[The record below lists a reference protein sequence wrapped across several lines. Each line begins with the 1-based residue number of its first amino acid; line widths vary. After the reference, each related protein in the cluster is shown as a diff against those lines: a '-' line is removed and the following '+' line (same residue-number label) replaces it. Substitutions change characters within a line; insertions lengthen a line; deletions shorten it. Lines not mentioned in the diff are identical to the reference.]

1 MENHRKN
8 FNWSRSNLF
17 SQDYY
22 FQCEVRVASLEG
34 FPMKENAVK
43 SNLIDFIRQRLAEH
57 KMLISEE
64 SLEFTAERYALRIIE
79 NPELTVSKLLDEDIH
94 ELERLLDEIHS
105 RPKAV

>member
-1 MENHRKN
+1 
-8 FNWSRSNLF
+8 
-17 SQDYY
+17 
-22 FQCEVRVASLEG
+22 
-34 FPMKENAVK
+34 MKENAVK

-64 SLEFTAERYALRIIE
+64 SLKFTAERYALRIIE
-79 NPELTVSKLLDEDIH
+79 SPELTVSKLLDEDIH